1 MDNKIDFK
9 RYFDNKIKVDELKKK
24 KKTLSVSSLIEFFHM
39 EREVLG
45 FGGRIMTYLSSEE
58 KKYLVLRYQRELPMC
73 QVVGVMMKS
82 RSQLFIMDKK
92 IREKLKDKR

>member
-1 MDNKIDFK
+1 MENKIDFK
-9 RYFDNKIKVDELKKK
+9 RYFENKIKVNELKKI

-45 FGGRIMTYLSSEE
+45 LGGIIMTYLSDEE
-58 KKYLVLRYQRELPMC
+58 KKYLVLRYQRALPMC
-73 QVVGVMMKS
+73 QVVVVMMKS
-82 RSQLFIMDKK
+82 RSHLFTMDKK